1 VFGDVTFRVPPF
13 DAEEANRALRELRGF
28 KLLEGVR
35 GAAAADVDALVDTI
49 MRVQQ
54 LALELAPDVR
64 ELDINPLVV
73 SPLTGRSQGA
83 VALDA
88 LVVRA

>member
-1 VFGDVTFRVPPF
+1 MTFRVPPF
-13 DAEEANRALRELRGF
+13 DADEAQRALHELQGA
-28 KLLEGVR
+28 KLLDGVR
-35 GAAAADVDALVDTI
+35 GAPPADVPALVDTI
-49 MRVQQ
+49 MRVQR
-54 LALELAPDVR
+54 LALELAGDVR

-73 SPLTGRSQGA
+73 RPRGA